1 MPNFQRVV
9 EGGKARGEA
18 EGGVCLIEKDIPY
31 LVDLVSG
38 SHRWEQI
45 GIALRLPEH
54 VRDECWNRRDNSPK
68 LSHILTAWISGSYDG
83 ARPATVDVLR
93 EVLPSELV
101 MLPRLVQCLNE
112 FNTSV
117 ETSTETRLPSLES
130 LPQIECQS
138 CDTEVAEGKSSLQ
151 VQVSCSGC
159 ESYQWSKYGQ
169 PLLDGADISGVSN
182 NMLYIDRASQGT
194 EGKYSCCVSNGGK
207 KLCSDEIN
215 LMVIYP
221 PEKEHLMTLYSLMES
236 EVPKDSWPPVGN
248 STFINLVLI
257 KQSPIS

>member
-1 MPNFQRVV
+1 MIFTFFPPFFLPAYRVSTQSEKHIIKLV
-9 EGGKARGEA
+9 WP
-18 EGGVCLIEKDIPY
+18 EKDIPY
-31 LVDLVSG
+31 LVDLLVSG
-38 SHRWEQI
+38 SHWWERI
-45 GIALRLPEH
+45 GMALRLPKY
-54 VRDECWNRRDNSPK
+54 VMDECWNHIDNCSK

-117 ETSTETRLPSLES
+117 ETSTETRLPSLEF

-138 CDTEVAEGKSSLQ
+138 CDTEVAEGKSSLLE

-169 PLLDGADISGVSN
+169 PLLDGADFSGMSN
-182 NMLYIDRASQGT
+182 I
-194 EGKYSCCVSNGGK
+194 
-207 KLCSDEIN
+207 
-215 LMVIYP
+215 
-221 PEKEHLMTLYSLMES
+221 
-236 EVPKDSWPPVGN
+236 
-248 STFINLVLI
+248 LI
-257 KQSPIS
+257 ELAKV